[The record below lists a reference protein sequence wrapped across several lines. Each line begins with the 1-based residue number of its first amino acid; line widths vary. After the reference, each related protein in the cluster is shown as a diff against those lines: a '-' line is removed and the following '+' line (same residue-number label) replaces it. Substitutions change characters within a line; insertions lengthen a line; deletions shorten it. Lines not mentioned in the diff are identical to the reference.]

1 MSVSQQW
8 IGEIKRRGVQ
18 EVFEAIGMSERKRT
32 WTPCPACRAEKRGPE
47 DERGPVGVSASGGW
61 SCHASSCG
69 AKGDVVTALCWHLT
83 RSESPTEDGWKL
95 VRDYAAERGWCS
107 SKGNAVTDR
116 VRHMGG
122 GSKAPARSSEPREL
136 SEDDINVMESSTSS
150 SGGTDRATTAGSGSD
165 DESSAHTGGMFRWS
179 ADLVERCYAALDNV
193 RRVTEL
199 WSDRERFLANVL
211 IEYLTKYRKLT
222 EEVLEFARIG
232 IYVDPNG
239 KLVLEDGRPWLV
251 IPLYDKAGR
260 AVSAHFRRV
269 PVPGTCADCDALGE
283 WKECDPCRKKKRYRL
298 CAGRPTPLYG
308 ANHLTGDTK
317 KPVYIVEGEL
327 DVLALRVFGY
337 TENVISGTAGASTFV
352 TKEDWLNAIEPYE
365 TFYLAY
371 DDDKAGNEGAA
382 ALAEKLGADRCNR
395 VRFPHNDVGDCLI
408 HGVPLDQIQRAFSTA
423 EPLVEV
429 KFRKASSFLDQILAL
444 RSDPNMGRGTP
455 TGSATLDG
463 AIAGWRPGVIVVTGD
478 TGAGKTTW
486 LTWCLWS
493 LATRGHPVAITSFE
507 QTPAGSVQKLVR
519 MQLQADYTQVP
530 EVEVRRAGAA
540 LDEQPLYIVDHY
552 GHLPFVK
559 LQESLKYAAR
569 RLGVKHIL
577 IDHLGFLVDSESDDE
592 RRTIEAIVR
601 SVVIVAKNLG
611 IVIFLVVHPRNDPDA
626 SKFGYQRVTMKHLKG
641 ASAIRQ
647 DADDVLV
654 VTAEPPNTERGRLL
668 GKGKRRPWPQMRL
681 FIDKKRSEFGTI
693 PTGGCIVLA
702 FDPVSL
708 IYADTWSETPLGA
721 KGVLF
726 DMVPP
731 TEQEEDDGPAP
742 SKGGRK
748 QRATDRGKSGART
761 GRSRSNEPDPFD
773 TTDV

>member
-1 MSVSQQW
+1 
-8 IGEIKRRGVQ
+8 
-18 EVFEAIGMSERKRT
+18 MSERRRT
-32 WTPCPACRAEKRGPE
+32 WGPCPACNATQRGSEDGRGPI
-47 DERGPVGVSASGGW
+47 GVSASGGW
-61 SCHASSCG
+61 TCHAGSCG

-83 RSESPTEDGWKL
+83 RSESPSEDGWKQ

-122 GSKAPARSSEPREL
+122 GSRPPTPARSKEPKEL
-136 SEDDINVMESSTSS
+136 SEDDIQADGP
-150 SGGTDRATTAGSGSD
+150 SGTSD
-165 DESSAHTGGMFRWS
+165 DSAEPDATPAGYESRGGMFKWS
-179 ADLVERCYAALDNV
+179 SDLVERCHEAYLNPEKLIGSGA
-193 RRVTEL
+193 
-199 WSDRERFLANVL
+199 WSDGDVGLAVSVVRYL
-211 IEYLTKYRKLT
+211 IEYRRLT
-222 EEVLEFARIG
+222 EDVLRFARIG
-232 IYVDPNG
+232 ICVDAGG
-239 KLVLEDGRPWLV
+239 KLALSEGRPWLV

-283 WKECDPCRKKKRYRL
+283 WRECEHCRKKKRYKL

-308 ANHLTGDTK
+308 ANHLTGDTR

-327 DVLALRVFGY
+327 DVLALRVYGY
-337 TENVISGTAGASTFV
+337 TENVVSGTAGADTFV
-352 TKEDWLNAIEPYE
+352 TKEDWLNAIEPYD

-371 DDDKAGNEGAA
+371 DDDKAGNDGAA

-395 VRFPHNDVGDCLI
+395 VRFPHKDVGDCLI
-408 HGVPLDQIQRAFSTA
+408 QGVPLDQIQRAFSTA

-463 AIAGWRPGVIVVTGD
+463 ALAGWRPGVIVVTGD
-478 TGAGKTTW
+478 TGAGKTTF
-486 LTWCLWS
+486 LTWALWN

-519 MQLQADYTQVP
+519 MQLEDDYTKVS
-530 EVEVRRAGAA
+530 EEAVRRAGAE
-540 LDEQPLYIVDHY
+540 LDAMPLYIVDHY
-552 GHLPFVK
+552 GHLPFAK
-559 LQESLKYAAR
+559 LQESLKYASR

-577 IDHLGFLVDSESDDE
+577 VDHLGFLVDSEADDE
-592 RRTIEAIVR
+592 RRAIEAIVR
-601 SVVIVAKNLG
+601 SLVIVAKNLG
-611 IVIFLVVHPRNDPDA
+611 ITIFLVVHPRNDPDQKTF
-626 SKFGYQRVTMKHLKG
+626 SRVTMKHLKG

-681 FIDKKRSEFGTI
+681 YIDKKRSEFGSV
-693 PTGGCIVLA
+693 PPGGGIVLA

-708 IYADTWSETPLGA
+708 HYADTWGETPLGR

-726 DMVPP
+726 DTLPP
-731 TEQEEDDGPAP
+731 AEQEEEDGAPP
-742 SKGGRK
+742 SKSGGKKK
-748 QRATDRGKSGART
+748 QATGRRKSG
-761 GRSRSNEPDPFD
+761 SRASNASNDDSNDPDPFD
-773 TTDV
+773 TDV